1 MSEAK
6 DPSGA
11 ALNAAPLS
19 WDAFCHH
26 RQAFLDRR
34 QIAEMEEQ
42 LELAARED
50 DIEDDL
56 DDFGLTSDDDQR
68 GGWTLL
74 GY

>member
-1 MSEAK
+1 MSEPK
-6 DPSGA
+6 DQSGA

-34 QIAEMEEQ
+34 QIAEMEGQ
-42 LELAARED
+42 LELAAS
-50 DIEDDL
+50 EDDL
-56 DDFGLTSDDDQR
+56 DDVGLSPDDDQR

>member
-1 MSEAK
+1 MSEPK
-6 DPSGA
+6 DQSGA

-26 RQAFLDRR
+26 RRAFLDRR
-34 QIAEMEEQ
+34 QIAEMEAQ
-42 LELAARED
+42 LELAASED

-56 DDFGLTSDDDQR
+56 DDVGLSPDDDQR